1 MSKVLFLQEIALFI
15 VFILKQIP
23 GYYFNAKKINY
34 WFSIVWRIDLW
45 FMCIVCLFALSK
57 SVKIILYNEPLI
69 AEIMG

>member
-34 WFSIVWRIDLW
+34 
-45 FMCIVCLFALSK
+45 
-57 SVKIILYNEPLI
+57 
-69 AEIMG
+69 